1 MGKTIIRN
9 MTEGS
14 VFRQLAAFSLP
25 LLLANS
31 LQTLYTTVDTLVV
44 GRFVGTAALS
54 AVSTCGELVNFYSMI
69 GMGLASAGQIII
81 AQFVGKDD
89 KESVGKTIG
98 AMFSTITVLAALFS
112 VLCVLTLDR
121 QLQWIK
127 LPAEAL
133 ADGRSYT
140 LVSAVGFVF
149 IYGYNAVS
157 AAAAGHGR
165 Q

>member
-89 KESVGKTIG
+89 RSPWEKP
-98 AMFSTITVLAALFS
+98 LAQCFRRLRYWRCCSALCAS
-112 VLCVLTLDR
+112 
-121 QLQWIK
+121 
-127 LPAEAL
+127 
-133 ADGRSYT
+133 
-140 LVSAVGFVF
+140 
-149 IYGYNAVS
+149 
-157 AAAAGHGR
+157 
-165 Q
+165 

>member
-1 MGKTIIRN
+1 MEKTIIQN

-69 GMGLASAGQIII
+69 GMGLSGR
-81 AQFVGKDD
+81 
-89 KESVGKTIG
+89 KEVR
-98 AMFSTITVLAALFS
+98 L
-112 VLCVLTLDR
+112 
-121 QLQWIK
+121 LQ
-127 LPAEAL
+127 P
-133 ADGRSYT
+133 
-140 LVSAVGFVF
+140 
-149 IYGYNAVS
+149 
-157 AAAAGHGR
+157 
-165 Q
+165 

>member
-54 AVSTCGELVNFYSMI
+54 AVLMI
-69 GMGLASAGQIII
+69 LTSVMIRLYRKITGTSQLEGML
-81 AQFVGKDD
+81 
-89 KESVGKTIG
+89 
-98 AMFSTITVLAALFS
+98 
-112 VLCVLTLDR
+112 
-121 QLQWIK
+121 
-127 LPAEAL
+127 
-133 ADGRSYT
+133 
-140 LVSAVGFVF
+140 
-149 IYGYNAVS
+149 
-157 AAAAGHGR
+157 
-165 Q
+165 